1 MLILKLV
8 LLHPIAR
15 DVDLGVGFAADDAV
29 PDHDGVFYLQGG
41 ERRGTC
47 CESMKAGRTPLALVY
62 SASRYR
68 KSCFVFQL
76 KRGERSVGVMSSETI
91 QNRRAISGE
100 RKRMRLTSID
110 FKVDICVLVL
120 VLPSFP
126 VRAANDSFN

>member
-8 LLHPIAR
+8 LLYPIAR

-29 PDHDGVFYLQGG
+29 PDHDSVFYLQGG
-41 ERRGTC
+41 ERRGTF

-76 KRGERSVGVMSSETI
+76 KRGERSVGVVSSETI
-91 QNRRAISGE
+91 QNSRAISGE

-110 FKVDICVLVL
+110 FKVDFCVLVL

-126 VRAANDSFN
+126 VRAANVSFN